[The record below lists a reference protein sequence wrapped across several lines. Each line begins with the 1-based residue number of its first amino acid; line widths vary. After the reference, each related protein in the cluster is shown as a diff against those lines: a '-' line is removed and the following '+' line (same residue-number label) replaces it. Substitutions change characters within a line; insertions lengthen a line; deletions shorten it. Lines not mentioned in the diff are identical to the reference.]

1 MHVYIVTK
9 FLRVFLTL
17 TCWNWKWEEAR
28 RSQDSKR
35 QMCHADLD
43 FAVEDAAWAAWLAC
57 GLRAP
62 KAHPAPRATAAVEQC
77 KPFTSMSCVGNL
89 KRPTRQNHTFSLY
102 IICWTTMILLYFA
115 SQVTFL
121 DVKVSDAG
129 HRPAQPF
136 KTSCRYAHSA
146 LICANYSW
154 FGSFMQQM
162 ETVMHMKSRWQLRD
176 DCPFLAQHSVVC
188 AACPRAST
196 CTRRLHR
203 TTRDPS

>member
-1 MHVYIVTK
+1 MGG
-9 FLRVFLTL
+9 
-17 TCWNWKWEEAR
+17 CEAR

-57 GLRAP
+57 GRRAP
-62 KAHPAPRATAAVEQC
+62 KAHPVPRATAAVEQC
-77 KPFTSMSCVGNL
+77 KPFTVHLNVL
-89 KRPTRQNHTFSLY
+89 RRQSEETDPAEPHIFTIY
-102 IICWTTMILLYFA
+102 HLLNYHDFA

-146 LICANYSW
+146 LICAMLITLGLDPSC
-154 FGSFMQQM
+154 
-162 ETVMHMKSRWQLRD
+162 SRW
-176 DCPFLAQHSVVC
+176 
-188 AACPRAST
+188 
-196 CTRRLHR
+196 RR
-203 TTRDPS
+203 